1 MKMNHLVL
9 PSILLSSLA
18 ASGTVIS
25 MGDYLISDNLLGG
38 ASDVSYSETG
48 ITAGGQDTGQPDSWS
63 GDRRWGNGGAGDSA
77 NWAFD
82 GLGDGV
88 YDVYASW
95 KNGGQTNVSTAHYT
109 GTDGFVAIDLDQR
122 LGAAAF
128 PGVVINDGA
137 NDVNFASLGQ
147 VTVADGTFT
156 LTVDDSVTGADANT
170 FIFADAVAIKAAV
183 PEPSSLALLGLG
195 MISLLRRRR

>member
-1 MKMNHLVL
+1 MKMKNVVL
-9 PSILLSSLA
+9 LTMILSPLT
-18 ASGTVIS
+18 ASGVIVS

-38 ASDVSYSETG
+38 ASDASYSDVG
-48 ITAGGQDTGQPDSWS
+48 ITAGGQDTGQPDSWG

-77 NWAFD
+77 NWVFD
-82 GLGDGV
+82 GLGNGV

-109 GTDGFVAIDLDQR
+109 GTDGFVPMDLDQR
-122 LGAAAF
+122 LGAGAF

-137 NDVNFASLGQ
+137 NDINFASLGQ

-156 LTVDDSVTGADANT
+156 LTVDDSVTGTAANS

-183 PEPSSLALLGLG
+183 PEPSSFALLGLG